1 VTWSQIALSTLLV
14 AALVVAWSR
23 YSLEKG
29 LPRRLA
35 ELYLWLLPGV
45 LAWLPAIHGAAG
57 LRVTAVTGSLYLL
70 LTVTA
75 LWLLGAR
82 PSAKVPAPAGAS
94 ARFAGFLLIIGSA
107 LVWLGAVTF
116 RSMDL
121 ASIAARRSD
130 HLFTTVFFMLGAVVT
145 LAGFTVLTALLRESG
160 RPVLAELGLV
170 VFLFGSVCWA
180 IHLAFRAVVMVS
192 AAEGMLVSGAA
203 PSWYPSWRLFG
214 GVMFG
219 FYMTAAYLAT
229 AAYGSALLSSGWAG
243 KGWGRAFVVFGL
255 VAVAGFLTVRAFSP
269 PLMAQFMPH
278 AMGLILLRRSYGNS
292 GTEGDRR

>member
-1 VTWSQIALSTLLV
+1 MTWLQIALSAFLI

-23 YSLEKG
+23 YSVEKG
-29 LPRRLA
+29 PLRSVA

-45 LAWLPAIHGAAG
+45 LAWLPPTHDRAG
-57 LRVTAVTGSLYLL
+57 LRVTAIAGSLYLL
-70 LTVTA
+70 LAVTS
-75 LWLLGAR
+75 LLLLGAR
-82 PSAKVPAPAGAS
+82 PTARVPAPAGAT
-94 ARFAGFLLIIGSA
+94 ARFAGFLLISGSA
-107 LVWLGAVTF
+107 MVWLGAVTF

-130 HLFTTVFFMLGAVVT
+130 HLFTTVFFMLGALFT
-145 LAGFTVLTALLRESG
+145 LAGFTALTALLRESG
-160 RPVLAELGLV
+160 TSVFAELGLV

-192 AAEGMLVSGAA
+192 AAEETLVSGAA
-203 PSWYPSWRLFG
+203 PSWYPTWRLFG

-243 KGWGRAFVVFGL
+243 KGWGRVFVAFGL
-255 VAVAGFLTVRAFSP
+255 VAAAGFLTVRAFGP
-269 PLMAQFMPH
+269 PLLAQFMPY
-278 AMGLILLRRSYGNS
+278 AMGLILLRRS
-292 GTEGDRR
+292 DRK